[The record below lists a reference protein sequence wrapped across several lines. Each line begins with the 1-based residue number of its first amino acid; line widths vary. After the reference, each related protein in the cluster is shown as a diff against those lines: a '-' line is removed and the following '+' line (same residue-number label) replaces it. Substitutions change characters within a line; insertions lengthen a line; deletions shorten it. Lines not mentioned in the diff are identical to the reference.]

1 MDSQHRHEL
10 QQNDLRKLTDK
21 ALPFAE
27 KYALHI
33 VGVVVALLVVV
44 GGVFFWFNQS
54 NAANASGWSQF
65 DRVLHKPKASAGDFA
80 EIAESHPGTPV
91 AVWASLKEAEDYLK
105 AGLQSAFT
113 NQSVSRSDLK
123 SALEIFEKLSTGSAG
138 SNAEIRE
145 RALFGMARCLESLSD
160 GKTDDAVS
168 AYTRLLREF
177 PKSIFGAVAT
187 ERIKSLE
194 TKSTQDFYA
203 WFHAQKIE
211 PFDPRDI
218 PIKKPLGES
227 RGESEE
233 EPTKPETSDDTP
245 ASAADPAKP
254 DEKPAEK
261 PEEAKPEGEAKSE
274 EAKPDETNPAA
285 DKS

>member
-33 VGVVVALLVVV
+33 VGGVIALAVIAV
-44 GGVFFWFNQS
+44 GVFFWINQS
-54 NAANASGWSQF
+54 SAANATGWSQF

-91 AVWASLKEAEDYLK
+91 AAWASLKEAEDYLK
-105 AGLQSAFT
+105 SGLQSAFT

-123 SALEIFEKLSTGSAG
+123 SALEIFERLSTGRAG

-145 RALFGMARCLESLSD
+145 RALFGIARCVESLSD
-160 GKTDDAVS
+160 GKTDDAVA
-168 AYTRLLREF
+168 AYTRLLKEF
-177 PKSIFGAVAT
+177 PKSIFGSVAT

-218 PIKKPLGES
+218 PIKKPLGDTKDDAK
-227 RGESEE
+227 E
-233 EPTKPETSDDTP
+233 EPKEEATKSETP
-245 ASAADPAKP
+245 AGDAEAA
-254 DEKPAEK
+254 K
-261 PEEAKPEGEAKSE
+261 PEETKSE
-274 EAKPDETNPAA
+274 
-285 DKS
+285 